1 MTVLERLRE
10 LHNRWMRS
18 WSSDDPDYI
27 HRHRRDEYA
36 GHNLPTLLAL
46 AEAVKEAVDGSW
58 KIQVHADREIQAFER
73 DDVANIREALA
84 ELEKEAV

>member
-27 HRHRRDEYA
+27 HKHRRDEYA

-46 AEAVKEAVDGSW
+46 AEAVKAKD
-58 KIQVHADREIQAFER
+58 QQAM
-73 DDVANIREALA
+73 DKALA
-84 ELEKEAV
+84 ELEKEAP